1 MDARD
6 FYKAYL
12 DATSV
17 GSPWNQDNKLMEVYK
32 KDAEFTPVIT
42 KIING
47 IIDTEY
53 THQNE
58 YFRIDAVGWQSHYE
72 DMQKAAQEA
81 GLKVNA
87 HLWDLK
93 IAVEHEN
100 NKADWSD
107 EVMKLIHVKCP
118 LKVVIGYSYSDERG
132 DVERKKLDFVAE
144 WMQKIE
150 ALQKGTNE
158 EYLIILGNGC
168 NRKTGKSDYTDFGYV
183 GYLYNWDTGKF
194 EKISEICD

>member
-1 MDARD
+1 MDARE
-6 FYKAYL
+6 FLKAYI
-12 DATSV
+12 DATNAR
-17 GSPWNQDNKLMEVYK
+17 NQNNELMEIYK
-32 KDAEFTPVIT
+32 KDAAFTPVIT
-42 KIING
+42 GIING
-47 IIDTEY
+47 IIEEVAGY

-58 YFRIDAVGWQSHYE
+58 YFRIDAVGWESHYE
-72 DMQKAAQEA
+72 DMKEAAQKA

-107 EVMKLIHVKCP
+107 EVMKLVHVKCP
-118 LKVVIGYSYSDERG
+118 LKVVIGYSHSDERD

-150 ALQKGTNE
+150 AFQKGTDE

-168 NRKTGKSDYTDFGYV
+168 NRKTGKSDYTDFKYV
-183 GYLYNWDTGKF
+183 GYLFDWNTKKF
-194 EKISEICD
+194 EKIN

>member
-1 MDARD
+1 MEARE
-6 FYKAYL
+6 FLRAYI
-12 DATSV
+12 DATNAR
-17 GSPWNQDNKLMEVYK
+17 NQNNELMEIYK
-32 KDAEFTPVIT
+32 KDAAFTPVIT
-42 KIING
+42 GIING
-47 IIDTEY
+47 IIEEVAGY

-58 YFRIDAVGWQSHYE
+58 YFRIDAVGWESHYE
-72 DMQKAAQEA
+72 DMKEAAQKA

-107 EVMKLIHVKCP
+107 EVMKLVHVKCP
-118 LKVVIGYSYSDERG
+118 LKVVIGYSHSDERD

-150 ALQKGTNE
+150 AFQKGTDE

-183 GYLYNWDTGKF
+183 GYLFDWNTKKF
-194 EKISEICD
+194 EKIS

>member
-1 MDARD
+1 MDARE
-6 FYKAYL
+6 FLKAYI
-12 DATSV
+12 DATNAR
-17 GSPWNQDNKLMEVYK
+17 NQNNELMEIYK
-32 KDAEFTPVIT
+32 KDAAFTPVIT
-42 KIING
+42 GIING
-47 IIDTEY
+47 IIEDVAGY

-58 YFRIDAVGWQSHYE
+58 YFRIDAVGWESHYE
-72 DMQKAAQEA
+72 DMKEAAQEA

-107 EVMKLIHVKCP
+107 EVMKLVHVKCP
-118 LKVVIGYSYSDERG
+118 LKVIIGYSHSDERD

-150 ALQKGTNE
+150 AFQKGTDE

-183 GYLYNWDTGKF
+183 GYLFDWNTKKF
-194 EKISEICD
+194 EKIS